1 MKVETTKL
9 AGVVIIEPQ
18 VFGDD
23 RGFFLESFH
32 EARYRDEAGITEK
45 FVQDNHSRSS
55 KGVLRGLHFQRE
67 HPQGKLV
74 SVTQGEVFDVAVDID
89 PRSTTYKQWV
99 GVNLSGANHLQFY
112 VPPGYAH
119 GFVVLSEIV
128 DFQYKCTDFYYPED
142 QGEVLWSDPEI
153 GIEWPTNKP
162 LLSEKDRIAPLLKE
176 LKELKELKDLN
187 P

>member
-9 AGVVIIEPQ
+9 AGVVVIEPQ

-32 EARYRDEAGITEK
+32 ESRYREEAGISDK

-55 KGVLRGLHFQRE
+55 KGVLRGLHFQRQY
-67 HPQGKLV
+67 PQGKLV

-89 PRSTTYKQWV
+89 PASPTYQQWV
-99 GVNLSGANHLQFY
+99 GVTLSGENHLQFY

-119 GFVVLSEIV
+119 GFVVLSEVV

-142 QGEVLWSDPEI
+142 QGEVLWNDPDI
-153 GIEWPTNKP
+153 GVEWPINEP
-162 LLSEKDRIAPLLKE
+162 LLSMKDSAAPRLRE
-176 LKELKELKDLN
+176 LN
-187 P
+187 R